1 MNQEKQTQKYKK
13 ILQSGYK
20 QFALL
25 GYEKTTID
33 GILKEANIS
42 KGLFYHHFQN
52 KKDLFLHLYQVA
64 AKEVIKQT
72 KMLMTQNEKKDFFD
86 FVKEYMKI
94 QFMYGKEYPYCM
106 LFLKKAEEENTE
118 IYSEVQKMMKQTI
131 SQRYQMIMQG
141 LDYGRLKKDISPQQA
156 IQIVMWISMGFTN
169 QILKEQETLDMEEYQ
184 KYCTYLEI
192 LEKQFCEQ

>member
-118 IYSEVQKMMKQTI
+118 IYSEIQKIMKQTI
-131 SQRYQMIMQG
+131 SQRHQMIMQE
-141 LDYGRLKKDISPQQA
+141 LDYRRLKKEILPEQA
-156 IQIVMWISMGFTN
+156 IQIVLWVSMGFTN
-169 QILKEQETLDMEEYQ
+169 QILKEQETLNMEEYQ

-192 LEKQFCEQ
+192 LEKQFCAQ